1 MTTIFRFRVQ
11 RYNNFLNTNQ
21 NQTKFQ
27 NNALENY
34 SKKIFSIFEVA
45 INKRTVLMDIKKIK
59 LSILGISFSQVQAGA
74 YALIFSEENG
84 IRRLPIVIGTPE
96 AQSIAIVME
105 GITPP
110 RPLSHD
116 LICSI
121 FKELDINLVEVLI
134 YKFEEGAFFS
144 ELLLGQNGIEYRID
158 SRTSDAVAL
167 AIRTNS
173 PIYTTEEIMQN
184 MAIIFDEHVATDQAD
199 PFKDETENNEEELS
213 ELRLDALKH
222 RLQDA
227 VNEENYEL
235 ATRLRDEIN
244 RRENRS

>member
-1 MTTIFRFRVQ
+1 MQ
-11 RYNNFLNTNQ
+11 RYNNFINTHKVSSKI
-21 NQTKFQ
+21 KFYG
-27 NNALENY
+27 LENY
-34 SKKIFSIFEVA
+34 SYKKFSIFEPA
-45 INKRTVLMDIKKIK
+45 INKRTRLMEIQKIK

-116 LICSI
+116 LISSI
-121 FKELDINLVEVLI
+121 FKELNIDLIEVLI
-134 YKFEEGAFFS
+134 YKFEEGAFYS
-144 ELLLGQNGIEYRID
+144 ELLLEQNGIEYRID

-173 PIYTTEEIMQN
+173 PIYTTEEIMKN
-184 MAIIFDEHVATDQAD
+184 MAIVFDEQTASDTID
-199 PFKDETENNEEELS
+199 PFRDETVKNEEELS
-213 ELRLDALKH
+213 DLRIDALKI

-227 VNEENYEL
+227 VSEENYEL

>member
-1 MTTIFRFRVQ
+1 MAT
-11 RYNNFLNTNQ
+11 
-21 NQTKFQ
+21 
-27 NNALENY
+27 
-34 SKKIFSIFEVA
+34 
-45 INKRTVLMDIKKIK
+45 KKIK

-74 YALIFSEENG
+74 YALIFAEDTG

-121 FKELDINLVEVLI
+121 WNQLGIELVEVLI
-134 YKFEEGAFFS
+134 YKFEDGAFFA
-144 ELLLGQNGIEYRID
+144 ELLLRQNDKEYRID

-167 AIRTNS
+167 AIRTHS

-184 MAIIFDEHVATDQAD
+184 MAIVLDEQSPTGSPEPFIAD
-199 PFKDETENNEEELS
+199 EGIQSEEELS
-213 ELRLDALKH
+213 DLQLDTLKH
-222 RLQDA
+222 RLKDA

-244 RRENRS
+244 RRENKF

>member
-1 MTTIFRFRVQ
+1 VSQ
-11 RYNNFLNTNQ
+11 R
-21 NQTKFQ
+21 
-27 NNALENY
+27 
-34 SKKIFSIFEVA
+34 
-45 INKRTVLMDIKKIK
+45 IK

-74 YALIFSEENG
+74 YALVFSEEQG

-110 RPLSHD
+110 RPLTHD

-121 FKELDINLVEVLI
+121 WKELGIQLKEVVI

-144 ELLLGQNGIEYRID
+144 ELLIEQNGTEYRID

-173 PIYTTEEIMQN
+173 PIFTTEEIMRN
-184 MAIIFDEHVATDQAD
+184 MAVVFDEHNEQSAAD
-199 PFKDETENNEEELS
+199 PLQEPTDRREEELTV
-213 ELRLDALKH
+213 LRLDALKE
-222 RLQDA
+222 RLREA

-244 RRENRS
+244 RRENKS

>member
-1 MTTIFRFRVQ
+1 MT
-11 RYNNFLNTNQ
+11 
-21 NQTKFQ
+21 
-27 NNALENY
+27 
-34 SKKIFSIFEVA
+34 KK
-45 INKRTVLMDIKKIK
+45 LK

-74 YALIFSEENG
+74 YALIFAEEKG

-121 FKELDINLVEVLI
+121 WKELGIELIEVLI
-134 YKFEEGAFFS
+134 HKFEDGAFIS
-144 ELLLGQNGIEYRID
+144 ELLLRQNEQEYHID

-184 MAIIFDEHVATDQAD
+184 MAIVFDEQA
-199 PFKDETENNEEELS
+199 PTGSVEPMKEERGHSGEELS
-213 ELRLDALKH
+213 ELRLEVLKV
-222 RLQDA
+222 RLREA

-235 ATRLRDEIN
+235 ATHLRDEIN
-244 RRENRS
+244 RRENKS

>member
-1 MTTIFRFRVQ
+1 M
-11 RYNNFLNTNQ
+11 
-21 NQTKFQ
+21 
-27 NNALENY
+27 E
-34 SKKIFSIFEVA
+34 
-45 INKRTVLMDIKKIK
+45 NKRVK

-116 LICSI
+116 LMCSI
-121 FKELDINLVEVLI
+121 FKKLNINLIEVVI

-144 ELLLGQNGIEYRID
+144 ELILENDGITYKID

-184 MAIIFDEHVATDQAD
+184 MAVVFDEQASSVEED
-199 PFKDETENNEEELS
+199 YPKKVKEDSDDEDLS
-213 ELRLDALKH
+213 SLRLEALKH
-222 RLQDA
+222 RLTDA

-235 ATRLRDEIN
+235 ATKLRDEIN
-244 RRENRS
+244 RRENIS

>member
-1 MTTIFRFRVQ
+1 M
-11 RYNNFLNTNQ
+11 
-21 NQTKFQ
+21 
-27 NNALENY
+27 E
-34 SKKIFSIFEVA
+34 KK
-45 INKRTVLMDIKKIK
+45 RIK
-59 LSILGISFSQVQAGA
+59 LSIMGISFSQVQAGA

-116 LICSI
+116 LMCSI
-121 FKELDINLVEVLI
+121 FKELDVKLIEVVI

-144 ELLLGQNGIEYRID
+144 ELLLVHNGKEYRID

-184 MAIIFDEHVATDQAD
+184 MAIIFDEQAASAQD
-199 PFKDETENNEEELS
+199 DSSKSVDDKSDEEELS
-213 ELRLDALKH
+213 GLRLDALKH
-222 RLQDA
+222 RLNDA
-227 VNEENYEL
+227 VKEENYEL

>member
-1 MTTIFRFRVQ
+1 MGKQPLSLTFHPVF
-11 RYNNFLNTNQ
+11 
-21 NQTKFQ
+21 
-27 NNALENY
+27 
-34 SKKIFSIFEVA
+34 
-45 INKRTVLMDIKKIK
+45 DIKTKNRMKSNRIK

-74 YALIFSEENG
+74 YALIFAEENG

-121 FKELDINLVEVLI
+121 FKELDIQLLEVVI
-134 YKFEEGAFFS
+134 HKFEDGAFFS
-144 ELLLGQNGIEYRID
+144 ELLLEQNGKEYRID
-158 SRTSDAVAL
+158 SRTSDAVAI
-167 AIRTNS
+167 AIRTHS
-173 PIYTTEEIMQN
+173 PIYTTREIMRN
-184 MAIIFDEHVATDQAD
+184 MAIVFDERSTTSSSE
-199 PFKDETENNEEELS
+199 PSTTGESGEEELS
-213 ELRLDALKH
+213 ELRLDTLKD
-222 RLQDA
+222 RLEAA
-227 VNEENYEL
+227 VNEEDYEL

>member
-1 MTTIFRFRVQ
+1 MSQ
-11 RYNNFLNTNQ
+11 R
-21 NQTKFQ
+21 
-27 NNALENY
+27 
-34 SKKIFSIFEVA
+34 
-45 INKRTVLMDIKKIK
+45 IK

-74 YALIFSEENG
+74 YALVFLEEQG

-110 RPLSHD
+110 RPLTHD

-121 FKELDINLVEVLI
+121 WKELGIQLKEVVI

-144 ELLLGQNGIEYRID
+144 ELLIEQNGTEYRID

-173 PIYTTEEIMQN
+173 PIFTTEEIMRN
-184 MAIIFDEHVATDQAD
+184 MAVVFDEHNEQSAAD
-199 PFKDETENNEEELS
+199 PLQEPTDRREEELTV
-213 ELRLDALKH
+213 LRLDALKE
-222 RLQDA
+222 RLREA

-244 RRENRS
+244 RRENKS

>member
-1 MTTIFRFRVQ
+1 M
-11 RYNNFLNTNQ
+11 
-21 NQTKFQ
+21 
-27 NNALENY
+27 E
-34 SKKIFSIFEVA
+34 
-45 INKRTVLMDIKKIK
+45 NKRIK

-116 LICSI
+116 LMCSI
-121 FKELDINLVEVLI
+121 FKELHIKLIEVVI

-144 ELLLGQNGIEYRID
+144 ELLIDHNGEKFNID

-173 PIYTTEEIMQN
+173 PIYTTEEIMKN
-184 MAIIFDEHVATDQAD
+184 MAIVFDEQNNINQEDL
-199 PFKDETENNEEELS
+199 KTESEKINEEEELS
-213 ELRLDALKH
+213 TLRLDALKN
-222 RLQDA
+222 RLNDA

-244 RRENRS
+244 RRENKS

>member
-1 MTTIFRFRVQ
+1 V
-11 RYNNFLNTNQ
+11 
-21 NQTKFQ
+21 
-27 NNALENY
+27 
-34 SKKIFSIFEVA
+34 SH
-45 INKRTVLMDIKKIK
+45 KIK

-74 YALIFSEENG
+74 YALIFSEEKG

-110 RPLSHD
+110 RPLTHD

-121 FKELDINLVEVLI
+121 WKEVHIVLKEVVI

-144 ELLLGQNGIEYRID
+144 ELLIEQNGTEYRID

-167 AIRTNS
+167 AIRTHS
-173 PIYTTEEIMQN
+173 PIYTTEEIMRN
-184 MAIIFDEHVATDQAD
+184 MAVVFDEHAVQPTGNQLQERSE
-199 PFKDETENNEEELS
+199 KSEEELAG
-213 ELRLDALKH
+213 LRLDTLKEQ
-222 RLQDA
+222 LKEA
-227 VNEENYEL
+227 VSEENYEL

-244 RRENRS
+244 RRESKS

>member
-1 MTTIFRFRVQ
+1 M
-11 RYNNFLNTNQ
+11 
-21 NQTKFQ
+21 
-27 NNALENY
+27 E
-34 SKKIFSIFEVA
+34 KK
-45 INKRTVLMDIKKIK
+45 RIK
-59 LSILGISFSQVQAGA
+59 LSIMGISFSQVQAGA

-116 LICSI
+116 LMCSI
-121 FKELDINLVEVLI
+121 FKELDIKLIEVVI

-144 ELLLGQNGIEYRID
+144 ELLLESNGKEYKID

-173 PIYTTEEIMQN
+173 PIYTTEDIMQN
-184 MAIIFDEHVATDQAD
+184 MAIIFDEQTSHNQDDSTKND
-199 PFKDETENNEEELS
+199 NEISYEDELS
-213 ELRLDALKH
+213 DLNLDALKR
-222 RLQDA
+222 RLADS